1 MQRYWWSGDANK
13 RGWPMVAWKTMCK
26 PKREGGL
33 GFRDLYSFNL
43 ALLGKQFW
51 CFIKEPDSLVASVF
65 RAKYFP
71 NGDILHATLKDMS
84 SFAWKGCF
92 LRRMLCRFL
101 MFQLLYVQRMSLVGA
116 IMILDCIRYSPVIG
130 GFQRRFH
137 DNERKSKLWSII
149 AKLKILPKVRVFA

>member
-1 MQRYWWSGDANK
+1 MIYCYLLPDCLVQDLVIGMQRYWWSGDANK

-84 SFAWKGCF
+84 SFAWKGLYRTLQDLKGCLF
-92 LRRMLCRFL
+92 LEKWC
-101 MFQLLYVQRMSLVGA
+101 
-116 IMILDCIRYSPVIG
+116 
-130 GFQRRFH
+130 
-137 DNERKSKLWSII
+137 W
-149 AKLKILPKVRVFA
+149 